1 MELVDGDVSVG
12 ATGGEVPLFT
22 MTSSEVPQVRT
33 YISTLE
39 QNYMTDCVHTYVV
52 VDYAMHARHSVE

>member
-1 MELVDGDVSVG
+1 MELIDGDVSVA

-33 YISTLE
+33 T
-39 QNYMTDCVHTYVV
+39 VHSITECIHVV
-52 VDYAMHARHSVE
+52 GYAMHARHSVE